1 MPFPQS
7 SGFNLNREKVIVPTE
22 LHGDY
27 NIVLI
32 AFQQWQ
38 QRHIDT
44 WIPFARKLEDDFPG
58 VAHYEF
64 PIIRKMNVIS
74 RTFINEGMR
83 AGIPDLVARERTITL
98 YVDKRAFRRS
108 LGLTNEDDIHVLL
121 IDRDG
126 TVLWQEFGRIT
137 DDKATSLHNA
147 VLRIAGH
154 LEPIR

>member
-7 SGFNLNREKVIVPTE
+7 SGFNLNREKVVAPHG
-22 LHGDY
+22 LQGDY

-83 AGIPDLVARERTITL
+83 AGIPTL
-98 YVDKRAFRRS
+98 WRANAPLRS
-108 LGLTNEDDIHVLL
+108 
-121 IDRDG
+121 
-126 TVLWQEFGRIT
+126 
-137 DDKATSLHNA
+137 TSTS
-147 VLRIAGH
+147 VPFVVRWD
-154 LEPIR
+154 